1 MRRRDFLD
9 KTAAAAA
16 VLASSP
22 LLAADQALRR
32 SPIGFLGATYP
43 HAPDKIRL
51 VTSSADWDFVGV
63 CDGSA
68 AGRQVCKD
76 LGVRVV
82 PQEELFGR
90 AKVVVVESEPR
101 DHATH
106 AMLALRAGKHVHLEK
121 PPVTALAEMRA
132 IVALA
137 REKGLL
143 LQVGFMWRHNPGFR
157 KLFEAVRSGWLGD
170 VFLVRGMIGSKLAP
184 AQRPDW
190 AQYGGGSMFL
200 LGCHLVDA
208 TVRLLGKPRSV
219 TSFLR
224 HQGKFEDTLKDN
236 DVALLEYNSATAVLV
251 NTALQHESV
260 PQRSFEVFG
269 TKGTATLQP
278 IEPPTLKLELGSP
291 AGPYHKGIQLVPL
304 PAYRRYEGDFA
315 ELAAAVHGEQGLSV
329 SPEEELMI
337 AETLLRASDML

>member
-9 KTAAAAA
+9 KTVAAAA

-22 LLAADQALRR
+22 LLAADQAPRR
-32 SPIGFLGATYP
+32 IPIGFLGVTYP
-43 HAPDKIRL
+43 HAPDKVRL

-68 AGRQVCKD
+68 AGGQVCKD
-76 LGVRVV
+76 LGARVV
-82 PQEELFGR
+82 SREELFGR
-90 AKVVVVESEPR
+90 ATVVVVESEPR

-121 PPVTALAEMRA
+121 PPVTALADMQA

-143 LQVGFMWRHNPGFR
+143 LQVGFMWRYNPGVQ
-157 KLFEAVRSGWLGD
+157 KLFEAVRRGWLGD

-200 LGCHLVDA
+200 LGCHLVDM

-219 TSFLR
+219 TPFLR
-224 HQGKFEDTLKDN
+224 HQGKSEDTLKDN
-236 DVALLEYNSATAVLV
+236 NVALLEYGGATAVLV
-251 NTALQHESV
+251 NTALQQGSA
-260 PQRSFEVFG
+260 PQRSFEVYG
-269 TKGTATLQP
+269 TKGTAILQP

-291 AGPYHKGIQLVPL
+291 AGPYHEGIQLVSL

-315 ELAAAVHGEQGLSV
+315 ELAAAVRGEKPLSV
-329 SPEEELMI
+329 SLDQELLV